1 MVSYSIFV
9 VDDEE
14 SIRDAAMMNLTKYQ
28 VQAFANAEAA
38 LEVLDK
44 DPPDLVL
51 LDIGLPGMDGVQA
64 LEKIKASHPEVLCI
78 MITAFEDVNTV
89 VSAMKLGAYDYV
101 VKPLHMEALKTTI
114 QNALESIRLRKEVR
128 ELQERYLLE
137 NLPFFIAES
146 NEIHNV
152 MDFVQQVAQSPTA
165 PVLILGETGTG
176 KELIAA
182 TVHYQSPLY
191 RGPLV
196 TLNCAALPTDLIE
209 SELFGYE
216 AGAFSGAKSG
226 GKRGLVEEARDGT
239 LFLDEVGDLP
249 PEAQAKLLRF
259 LDSGEYYKVGGTR
272 PIKTKVRVVAA
283 TNRDLEAMVNDG
295 RFRRDLYYRL
305 GVIKVEVPSLNH
317 RREDILPIA
326 RHFLLELGGKYG
338 HMFSGFTPEAEELL
352 QKRAY
357 QGNVRELRG
366 LVERGVLVSKGPMMS
381 HQDMG
386 LGDDPAAPPPPNGR
400 TFSLPPLSKEGVDL
414 PGVLEAAERTYLQ
427 KALDLAAGNETR
439 AAELVGMNY
448 HTFRY
453 RKKKLL
459 DGEEE

>member
-14 SIRDAAMMNLTKYQ
+14 SIRDAALMNLTNYQ
-28 VQAFANAEAA
+28 VKAFANAEAA
-38 LEVLDK
+38 LEALK
-44 DPPDLVL
+44 KETPDLVL

-64 LEKIKASHPEVLCI
+64 LEQIKASHPEVLCI
-78 MITAFEDVNTV
+78 MITAFEDVHTV

-128 ELQERYLLE
+128 ELQTRCLLE
-137 NLPFFIAES
+137 NLPIFIAES
-146 NEIHNV
+146 NELQNV
-152 MDFVQQVAQSPTA
+152 MDFVQRVAQSPTA

-182 TVHYQSPLY
+182 SVHYQSPLY

-216 AGAFSGAKSG
+216 AGAFSGAKTS
-226 GKRGLVEEARDGT
+226 GKRGLVEEAKDGT

-259 LDSGEYYKVGGTR
+259 LDSGEYYKIGGTR
-272 PIKTKVRVVAA
+272 PFKTKVRVVAA
-283 TNRDLEAMVNDG
+283 TNRDLEAMVNEG
-295 RFRRDLYYRL
+295 RFRRDLFYRL
-305 GVIKVEVPSLNH
+305 GVIKVEVPSLN
-317 RREDILPIA
+317 RRRDDILPIA

-338 HMFSGFTPEAEELL
+338 RLFSGFTPGAEELL
-352 QKRAY
+352 QRRTY
-357 QGNVRELRG
+357 QGNVRELKG
-366 LVERGVLVSKGPMMS
+366 LVERGVLVSKGPMIS
-381 HQDMG
+381 SADMG
-386 LGDDPAAPPPPNGR
+386 LGGQAAGIVPPGAR
-400 TFSLPPLSKEGVDL
+400 SVSLPPLSQEGVDL
-414 PGVLEAAERTYLQ
+414 PGVLEAAERAYLH
-427 KALDLAAGNETR
+427 KALELAAGNETK

>member
-14 SIRDAAMMNLTKYQ
+14 SIRDAALMNLSEYR
-28 VQAFANAEAA
+28 VRAFASAEEA
-38 LEVLDK
+38 LEAFEEEV
-44 DPPDLVL
+44 PDLVL

-64 LEKIKASHPEVLCI
+64 LERIKARHPEVLSI
-78 MITAFEDVNTV
+78 MITAFEDVQTV
-89 VSAMKLGAYDYV
+89 VAAMKLGAYDYV
-101 VKPLHMEALKTTI
+101 VKPLHMPALKTTI
-114 QNALESIRLRKEVR
+114 HNALESIRLRKEVR
-128 ELQERYLLE
+128 ELQQRCLRE
-137 NLPFFIAES
+137 NLPCFIAES
-146 NEIHNV
+146 HQIQDV
-152 MDFVQQVAQSPTA
+152 MDFVRRVARSPDA

-176 KELIAA
+176 KELIAGA
-182 TVHYQSPLY
+182 IHYQSPLY

-216 AGAFSGAKSG
+216 PGAFSGAKSG
-226 GKRGLVEEARDGT
+226 GKKGLVEEAKDGT
-239 LFLDEVGDLP
+239 LFLDEVGELP

-272 PIKTKVRVVAA
+272 PFKARVRVVAA
-283 TNRDLEAMVNDG
+283 TNQDLEAMVGQG

-305 GVIKVEVPSLNH
+305 GVIKVEVPALNQ

-326 RHFLLELGGKYG
+326 RHFLVELSRKYG
-338 HMFSGFTPEAEELL
+338 RQFTGFTPQAEGLL
-352 QKRAY
+352 RRRTY
-357 QGNVRELRG
+357 QGNVRELKG
-366 LVERGVLVSKGPMMS
+366 LVERGVLVGQGPLLTP
-381 HQDMG
+381 QDMG
-386 LGDDPAAPPPPNGR
+386 LDQGSAEPPAAAGR
-400 TFSLPPLSKEGVDL
+400 SLSLPPLGKEGVDL
-414 PGVLEAAERTYLQ
+414 PAVLEAAERSYLH
-427 KALDLAAGNETR
+427 KALELAGGNETR

-459 DGEEE
+459 DGED